1 MKIRKVSS
9 VSVQISKFSEK
20 VEESTTINV
29 PWKERFRILLFGKLH
44 IRIQKLPMMTFT
56 VKKMKVVNP
65 DEAD

>member
-44 IRIQKLPMMTFT
+44 IRIQKLPR
-56 VKKMKVVNP
+56 
-65 DEAD
+65 

>member
-1 MKIRKVSS
+1 MKIRKVSG

-56 VKKMKVVNP
+56 SKNVKIVK
-65 DEAD
+65 DE